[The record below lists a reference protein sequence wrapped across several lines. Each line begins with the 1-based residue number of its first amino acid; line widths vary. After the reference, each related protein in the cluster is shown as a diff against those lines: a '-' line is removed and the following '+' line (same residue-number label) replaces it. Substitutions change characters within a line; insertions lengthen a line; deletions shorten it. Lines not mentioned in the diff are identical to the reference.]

1 MAVKFED
8 NSGKVLSEL
17 RAASI
22 RALERC
28 GSQAEGYA
36 KDLCPSPNSTGM
48 LRNSITHLVDT
59 QEPAVYVGSDS
70 RYAPY
75 VELGTGIYYPGGRK
89 DPWSYQDAQGNWH
102 KTVGNKPQPYIAPAL
117 LDHTDTYKAIIED
130 EFEGGV
136 VTGFTK
142 TYGGHHD

>member
-8 NSGKVLSEL
+8 NSGKVLSAL
-17 RAASI
+17 HAASI

-36 KDLCPSPNSTGM
+36 KDLCPVVTGQ
-48 LRNSITHLVDT
+48 LQNSITHVVDT
-59 QEPAVYVGSDS
+59 EEPAVYVCTNNEYSV
-70 RYAPY
+70 Y

-89 DPWSYQDAQGNWH
+89 DPWSYQDAKGNWH
-102 KTVGNKPQPYIAPAL
+102 KTVGNKPKPYIGPSL

-130 EFEGGV
+130 EFESGV

-142 TYGGHHD
+142 T